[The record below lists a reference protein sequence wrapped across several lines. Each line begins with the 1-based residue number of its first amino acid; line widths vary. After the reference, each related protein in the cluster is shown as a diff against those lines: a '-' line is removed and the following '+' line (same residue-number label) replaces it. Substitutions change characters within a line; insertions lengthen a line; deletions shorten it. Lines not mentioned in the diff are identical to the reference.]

1 MTKAGKKQRS
11 RQVKVPSYQG
21 RRRVLITLMLV
32 TFSLLTWRSFERQII
47 ETDFLQDQGER
58 RFLREARIPAN
69 RGVITDRQGEILA
82 ISTPMPSVVAD
93 PQMLTPDR
101 KTIGRLAQ
109 ALQVDPDRLRRRLS
123 RHREQDSRFVYLRR
137 RVTPMMAEQI
147 KQLDLDGIKLEQEYM
162 RFYPSGE
169 VSAHMVGFT
178 NIDDQG
184 QEGMELAYEQ
194 WLRAEPGSKRV
205 IKDGRGRVIKDVESV
220 RIPQPGKPLA
230 LSLDR
235 RLQFLAYR
243 ELKATVEKHQARSG
257 SAVILDVETGE
268 VLAMVNRPSYNP
280 NGSRSGSFGNYRN
293 RSLIDVFEPGSTI
306 KPFVV
311 AAALEAGALK
321 RDEVIDTGPGYFRVG
336 RNQVRDKHDY
346 GSIDVAT
353 VISKSSNVGASKI
366 ALRLEAEQL
375 WQLFRDLGFG
385 EMTESQFPGEAAGQL
400 PHFTGWSKFEQA
412 TMAYGYGLSVTT
424 LQLARAYSVL
434 AADGVRY
441 PVSLLRVDERPQ
453 GEPIIRSHN
462 ARMVRRMLEDVVA
475 SDGTAPQAAVAGYR
489 VAGKTGT
496 AKKSIAGGYADDRYI
511 AAFVGMIPASRP
523 RLVMAVMIDE
533 PSAGQFYGG
542 QVAAPL
548 FAKVMAGAM
557 RLLNVA
563 PDQPLPAGTKLA
575 QGGGQI

>member
-1 MTKAGKKQRS
+1 M
-11 RQVKVPSYQG
+11 PSYQG

-82 ISTPMPSVVAD
+82 ISTPMPSVIAD
-93 PQMLTPDR
+93 PQMLSPDR
-101 KTIGRLAQ
+101 ETIGRLAQ

-123 RHREQDSRFVYLRR
+123 RHRKQESRFVYLRR

-147 KQLDLDGIKLEQEYM
+147 KRLDLDGIKLEREYM

-194 WLRAEPGSKRV
+194 WLHAEPGSKRV

-321 RDEVIDTGPGYFRVG
+321 RDEVIETGPGYFRVG
-336 RNQVRDKHDY
+336 RNQVRDKRNY

-385 EMTESQFPGEAAGQL
+385 ELTGSQFPGEAAGQL

-434 AADGVRY
+434 AADGVRR
-441 PVSLLRVDERPQ
+441 PVSLLRVDNRPQ
-453 GEPIIRSHN
+453 GEPIIKPRN
-462 ARMVRRMLEDVVA
+462 ARMVRSMLENVV
-475 SDGTAPQAAVAGYR
+475 SPDGTAPQAAVAGYR

-575 QGGGQI
+575 QGGGRI